1 MVKGLS
7 KKRNELYRL
16 IINWNFLLFFLYNI
30 VIWKGLEICIK
41 KREGGGCVVGNMGLY

>member
-1 MVKGLS
+1 M
-7 KKRNELYRL
+7 KKEMNYI

-41 KREGGGCVVGNMGLY
+41 KREGGGVCGWEYGVLLNLDCCK